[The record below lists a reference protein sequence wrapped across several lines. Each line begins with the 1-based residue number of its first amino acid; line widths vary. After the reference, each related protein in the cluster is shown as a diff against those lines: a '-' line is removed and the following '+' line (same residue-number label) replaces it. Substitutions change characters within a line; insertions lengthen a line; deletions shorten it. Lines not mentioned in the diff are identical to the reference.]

1 MIDCTYSKRV
11 YSTVYNNFDKNELEM
26 VCFIKWRYHLVFF
39 YKAKPSCTHIRSLCN
54 KEPSTLK
61 NTSDPRTLSWFLLAI
76 DTGNV
81 GDEVNNTAG
90 VTPLVVVPG
99 DKLDEVG
106 IKGDTGGGIEDG
118 GALVTVEIGGDDL
131 VLSVAKDT

>member
-1 MIDCTYSKRV
+1 M
-11 YSTVYNNFDKNELEM
+11 NW
-26 VCFIKWRYHLVFF
+26 KWFVSLNDVIILFFF
-39 YKAKPSCTHIRSLCN
+39 YKAKPSCTHIRRLRN

-81 GDEVNNTAG
+81 GDEVDNTAG

-106 IKGDTGGGIEDG
+106 VKGDTGGGIEDG
-118 GALVTVEIGGDDL
+118 GALVTVKIGGDDL
-131 VLSVAKDT
+131 VLGVAKDT